1 MSKQSFEELVED
13 YARTRVPEDKT
24 VNGFRVALIQIGVAI
39 TLPAFLTGS
48 EIGQSLG
55 LSRAALAFV
64 VGGLLLAVVG
74 GLTGSV
80 GAKTRLSTPIII
92 QFCFGTAGAK
102 VVNSVMAISL
112 FGWFGI
118 NVFLFGEAVQST
130 VLELGWTDWGT
141 SAYMLLGSFLMIST
155 TIFGFKALDKLS
167 LVATP
172 ALFVFLIFTILS
184 SVSDASVS
192 DLLATSGNDMS
203 LGLGISAVVGAF
215 MVGAT
220 VMPDFCR
227 YVHSPRHA
235 VGASVLSFGVGFPAV
250 LLASAIPTL
259 ATGEGDFMRIVLTLS
274 MGILATGFLV
284 FATWTTNS
292 SNLYSNALVLVT
304 IFRRAAEWKL
314 VLGAGT
320 MGTILALTGI
330 MDHFVPFLLT
340 LGIALPPIG
349 GIFVADFFLVQRQS
363 YNLEDLPERPPVS
376 MSAILAWLA
385 GFAVGY
391 GTANRWFTLTA
402 IPAFDSLATSFL
414 LYLALQRARRRA
426 PRLDNRGGSAT

>member
-1 MSKQSFEELVED
+1 MSKHSFEELVED
-13 YARTRVPEDKT
+13 YPRTRVPEDKT
-24 VNGFRVALIQIGVAI
+24 VHGLRVALIQIGVAI
-39 TLPAFLTGS
+39 ALPAFLTGS

-64 VGGLLLAVVG
+64 VGGLLLGIVG

-80 GAKTRLSTPIII
+80 GAQARLSTPIII

-118 NVFLFGEAVQST
+118 NVFLFGEAVQNT
-130 VLELGWTDWGT
+130 VLELGWTGWGT
-141 SAYMLLGSFLMIST
+141 RAYMLIGSFLMIGT
-155 TIFGFKALDKLS
+155 TIFGFKALDKLA

-172 ALFVFLIFTILS
+172 ALFVFLVSTVRS
-184 SVSDASVS
+184 SVSGVSVS
-192 DLLATSGNDMS
+192 DLWATSANEMS

-235 VGASVLSFGVGFPAV
+235 VGASMLAFAVGFPAV

-259 ATGEGDFMRIVLTLS
+259 ATGEGDFMKIVLTLG
-274 MGILATGFLV
+274 MGTLFTGFLV

-304 IFRRAAEWKL
+304 IFERTPEWKL
-314 VLGAGT
+314 VLGAGI

-330 MDHFVPFLLT
+330 MDYFVPFLVT

-349 GIFVADFFLVQRQS
+349 GIFVADFFLVKRQV
-363 YNLEDLPERPPVS
+363 YDLEDLPDRPSVS
-376 MSAILAWLA
+376 FSAILAWLA

-391 GTANRWFTLTA
+391 GTANDWFTLTA

-414 LYLALQRARRRA
+414 LYLALHRAGVDRA
-426 PRLDNRGGSAT
+426 LRTP